1 MLDLWTRPHLTLC
14 HFQMS
19 FPPTPGGQSPCLG
32 GSRLGTPISV
42 RQTDPTPTLLN
53 FQPLCLE
60 VIASLKHT
68 DNCQENPYLLSVLL
82 GNSGG
87 QTQPLLA
94 EGSALRPV
102 THTPSSRS
110 LQLLPG
116 SALPGM
122 EKVSGAR
129 PSSDP
134 APFSTLALSTPPR
147 KNRHRSI
154 HSPALPVSSW
164 APQPHFLQCP

>member
-1 MLDLWTRPHLTLC
+1 M
-14 HFQMS
+14 
-19 FPPTPGGQSPCLG
+19 
-32 GSRLGTPISV
+32 

-116 SALPGM
+116 SALPAWR
-122 EKVSGAR
+122 KFPAH
-129 PSSDP
+129 DP
-134 APFSTLALSTPPR
+134 ALTQLPSPHLPCPPHPERIDIGASTHPHSLCLPG
-147 KNRHRSI
+147 HRSLI
-154 HSPALPVSSW
+154 FCNVLRGFCRRNGCFA
-164 APQPHFLQCP
+164 

>member
-1 MLDLWTRPHLTLC
+1 M
-14 HFQMS
+14 
-19 FPPTPGGQSPCLG
+19 
-32 GSRLGTPISV
+32 

-68 DNCQENPYLLSVLL
+68 DNCQKNPYLLSVLL

-147 KNRHRSI
+147 KNRHIGASTHPHSLCLPGHRSLI
-154 HSPALPVSSW
+154 FCNVLRGFCRRNGCFA
-164 APQPHFLQCP
+164 